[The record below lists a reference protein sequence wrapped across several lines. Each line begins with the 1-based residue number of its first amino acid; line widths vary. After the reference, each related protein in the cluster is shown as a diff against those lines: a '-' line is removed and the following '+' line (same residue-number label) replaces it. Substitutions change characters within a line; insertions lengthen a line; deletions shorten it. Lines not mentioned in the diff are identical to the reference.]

1 MTLAFSIEGT
11 HVKQKKS
18 SISEHLA
25 SLSVQYG
32 VYPAELF
39 QTLLA
44 AKENGKA
51 TCQDLTVEYRGNVDD
66 ESIFMIKQNGNAVVQ
81 FRVTDETLQ
90 QKNIAFD
97 NWMDSD
103 RIRKQIAKQN
113 PSEPSSIYI
122 RDLRHG
128 MKKVNVDALVLET
141 PQPKQVHTQ
150 FGNTVMMA
158 NVYIEDESGKIK
170 LCLWDQQISTIVAG
184 DNIQIRNASVA
195 TFKGEKQLRL
205 GKNGTLTV
213 AQNTSLTANQAVAGK
228 AKKVVCA

>member
-1 MTLAFSIEGT
+1 
-11 HVKQKKS
+11 VKQKKS

-39 QTLLA
+39 QALLT

-51 TCQDLTVEYRGNVDD
+51 TCQDLTVEYRGNVED
-66 ESIFMIKQNGNAVVQ
+66 ESIFLIKQNGNALVQ
-81 FRVTDETLQ
+81 FRVTEETLQ
-90 QKNIAFD
+90 QKNIPFD

-103 RIRKQIAKQN
+103 KIRKQIAKQN
-113 PSEPSSIYI
+113 PSEPVTTYI

-150 FGNTVMMA
+150 FGNSVMMA
-158 NVYIEDESGKIK
+158 NAYIEDESGKIK
-170 LCLWDQQISTIVAG
+170 LCLWDQQVNCVAEG
-184 DNIQIRNASVA
+184 DTIQIKNASVA

-213 AQNTSLTANQAVAGK
+213 IKSGTVKGKHGAAGE